1 MAYVIISILLFIF
14 GYILYSIE
22 DGALK
27 AKTMMA
33 YVIISILLFIFGY
46 ILYSIE
52 DEALKAK
59 TMNQKTFLL
68 LIYVVL
74 SIAQLSPQSNL

>member
-1 MAYVIISILLFIF
+1 
-14 GYILYSIE
+14 
-22 DGALK
+22 
-27 AKTMMA
+27 MMA

-74 SIAQLSPQSNL
+74 SIAQQSPQNNL